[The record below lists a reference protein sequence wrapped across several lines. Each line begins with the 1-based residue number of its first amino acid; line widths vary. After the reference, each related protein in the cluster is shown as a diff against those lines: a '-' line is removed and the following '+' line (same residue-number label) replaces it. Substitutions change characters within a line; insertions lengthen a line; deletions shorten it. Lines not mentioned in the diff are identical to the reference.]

1 MDRVSRVLLAVALI
15 GAVSI
20 QTAQAQVRTQPPV
33 RSLVVP
39 QQDQQQNQ
47 IQNQAAAQTQIFTA
61 PSIRNVRLD
70 WCAHFGRDC
79 GQVAADLFCREMQF
93 ERATRFAIDQ
103 NIGARGVDTL
113 VFGDGA
119 LCHAPQ
125 CSGFRSITC
134 QKTAIATQQAPARV
148 PPLQKQQPTQRQP
161 PPVVQQEEQPVIT
174 EEEVPPLPPT
184 RQKPPVV
191 VAQLPPLKIAPI
203 TLDVI
208 ELLKMGDIYLDDPR
222 VEPQFHGEI
231 GNPFA
236 GDVPVWDDET
246 VFKWHPSNPGMADT
260 YDLRFFN
267 TEAGVSRSAQS
278 NFPAARTS
286 TGRVS
291 SFSTRSSVTSDS
303 TARSSIPTSTLR
315 RAIFFGR
322 WPAIAATARA
332 VLLKTPLPA
341 ARSSMRRLRYP
352 NGGQSAPL
360 TSRMATV
367 PAVATDRLN
376 SIPRISSCKIPMQ
389 RPRNARRAS
398 TTSTTASGYSGISHW
413 RHRPMRRIRK
423 KSWRRRSQASSLTS
437 PLGSISST
445 IYSSTGATARSI
457 R

>member
-15 GAVSI
+15 GAGSI

-47 IQNQAAAQTQIFTA
+47 IQNQAATQTQIFTA

-148 PPLQKQQPTQRQP
+148 PPLQTQQPTQRQP

-222 VEPQFHGEI
+222 VEPKWHGDI

-267 TEAGVSRSAQS
+267 TEAGGEPIGSVKLPGSKNFNRPSVEFLDEVLGNLELDRPFLDPNVDLKKGDIFWEVAGYRGYSTSGVVEDATAGGEKLDAQVAVSE
-278 NFPAARTS
+278 
-286 TGRVS
+286 
-291 SFSTRSSVTSDS
+291 
-303 TARSSIPTSTLR
+303 
-315 RAIFFGR
+315 R
-322 WPAIAATARA
+322 WPIRA
-332 VLLKTPLPA
+332 PDK
-341 ARSSMRRLRYP
+341 P
-352 NGGQSAPL
+352 NGYGACGGDGPPEFN
-360 TSRMATV
+360 
-367 PAVATDRLN
+367 PANIEVQNPDAA
-376 SIPRISSCKIPMQ
+376 
-389 RPRNARRAS
+389 PRNARRVS
-398 TTSTTASGYSGISHW
+398 TTFTTASGWSGVLTGDVAVCGASEGDHGAAEPGQLINIS
-413 RHRPMRRIRK
+413 
-423 KSWRRRSQASSLTS
+423 SA
-437 PLGSISST
+437 SISST
-445 IYSSTGATARSI
+445 IYSSTGATARST